1 VNLATR
7 RRCPTSNPL
16 LLNPRAATQARA
28 DGLER
33 NGERRPHQQLNV
45 KKIRADMERP
55 PKRKIIVMKQQ
66 RLERQIETA
75 KNDHQQLT

>member
-1 VNLATR
+1 
-7 RRCPTSNPL
+7 
-16 LLNPRAATQARA
+16 
-28 DGLER
+28 
-33 NGERRPHQQLNV
+33 
-45 KKIRADMERP
+45 MERP